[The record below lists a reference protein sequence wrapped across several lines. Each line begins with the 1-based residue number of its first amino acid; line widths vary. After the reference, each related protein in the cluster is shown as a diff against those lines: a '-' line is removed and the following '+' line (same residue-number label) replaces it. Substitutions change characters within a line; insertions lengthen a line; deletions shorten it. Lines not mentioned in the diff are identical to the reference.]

1 MNIFES
7 LFNLIAKLFTV
18 IGTIAGAKPCGG
30 WLDEPEVPKEITD
43 LYE

>member
-7 LFNLIAKLFTV
+7 ILNLVAKFFTLL
-18 IGTIAGAKPCGG
+18 GTVAGAKPCGG
-30 WLDEPEVPKEITD
+30 WLDEPEVPSEITK

>member
-7 LFNLIAKLFTV
+7 ILNLFAKFFSVLGV
-18 IGTIAGAKPCGG
+18 MAGAKPCGG
-30 WLDEPEVPKEITD
+30 FFDEPEVPSEITK